1 MPTETVLLTGLPTL
15 LARRVAERL
24 LSGSDSRIV
33 AVVRQKFLDEAGA
46 FREELPEG
54 LRERLTLLEGDAA
67 AMDLG
72 LSGLEYLR
80 LAREVDVIHHAAQV
94 SYMGVDERAADVN
107 VRGAREA
114 IELARA
120 ADHLRVLVHYSTA
133 YVSGDRRGVVLEGE
147 LDKGQKPRNVVEAT
161 KLRAE
166 KLVRAATD
174 VRSVVLR
181 PSTIVGDSRTGEVD
195 RLDGPYLLVLLLLT
209 TPVEVA
215 LPFPTFP
222 DARMHLVPVDWVA
235 AASVAIAN
243 DARAVGQ
250 TFHLVDPDP
259 PTVRRVA
266 EMLAQATGR
275 REPRGFIPANL
286 ARAIL
291 GAPGLDRIARSPRAF
306 LDQLGTD
313 VRFDARNAQAL
324 LSGTGLVVPAFDAY
338 VDALVQHVR
347 QRLADG
353 RRREDARAEAEDPLS

>member
-1 MPTETVLLTGLPTL
+1 MPNETVLLTGLPTL
-15 LARRVAERL
+15 LARRVADRL
-24 LSGSDSRIV
+24 LASTDSRIV
-33 AVVRQKFLDEAGA
+33 AVVRDKFLDEATA
-46 FREELPEG
+46 FRDELPEG
-54 LRERLTLLEGDAA
+54 QRERLTLLEGDAA

-80 LAREVDVIHHAAQV
+80 LAREVDVIHHTAQV
-94 SYMGVDERAADVN
+94 TYMGVDEKAAELVN

-114 IELARA
+114 LELARA
-120 ADHLRVLVHYSTA
+120 ADHLRLLVHYSTA
-133 YVSGDRRGVVLEGE
+133 YVSGDRRGVVLESE
-147 LDKGQKPRNVVEAT
+147 LDEGQKPRNVVEGT

-166 KLVRAATD
+166 KLVQRATD

-209 TPVEVA
+209 SPAEVA

-222 DARMHLVPVDWVA
+222 DAKMHLVPVDWVA
-235 AASVAIAN
+235 AAAVAIAN
-243 DARAVGQ
+243 DPRAVGQ

-266 EMLAQATGR
+266 EMLASATGR
-275 REPRGFIPANL
+275 REPRGFIPANV

-291 GAPGLDRIARSPRAF
+291 RAPGLDRIASSPRAF

-324 LSGTGLVVPAFDAY
+324 LSGTGLVVPAIESY

-347 QRLADG
+347 TRLADG
-353 RRREDARAEAEDPLS
+353 RRVREQAESEDPLS